1 MRAIVKKVLL
11 AAAIF
16 VLLLIQAHPLKAA
29 AFEPVSTKLEGL
41 DVTMTLVR
49 RVAIREEGTWP
60 NEQIALT
67 VTSVAVNGKTIQ
79 ELLRNN
85 RIFPDVEAYGV
96 VYRLNPDLAT
106 LNDLSVAEIR
116 LPTVHGGQELE
127 RMFSNGYI
135 VLLTL
140 DVNVKQS
147 FSKSVKRL
155 NVLVQDPSHLDGG
168 RFANSSTTVDSIQSV
183 KLIADRLNRINE
195 RVTQRYGRAIPAE
208 VLRQLDGESRH
219 LNDILSSKDKIGT
232 MELGFIQIFQKDV
245 DLKSRP
251 FVEAAAGEAPA
262 RWPEAIVK
270 VTTLRARHE
279 VPGLRILYVP
289 EALQHYP
296 EEFRSFGKLSSP
308 SNETL
313 PEADYCFWAI
323 RDLEK
328 KQTAISDVRCREV
341 RTEKDNEVQLTV
353 NQ

>member
-1 MRAIVKKVLL
+1 MA
-11 AAAIF
+11 
-16 VLLLIQAHPLKAA
+16 
-29 AFEPVSTKLEGL
+29 
-41 DVTMTLVR
+41 
-49 RVAIREEGTWP
+49 
-60 NEQIALT
+60 
-67 VTSVAVNGKTIQ
+67 
-79 ELLRNN
+79 EL
-85 RIFPDVEAYGV
+85 
-96 VYRLNPDLAT
+96 
-106 LNDLSVAEIR
+106 R
-116 LPTVHGGQELE
+116 LPAVHGGQELE

-140 DVNVKQS
+140 DVNVKRS
-147 FSKSVKRL
+147 FSKSVERL
-155 NVLVQDPSHLDGG
+155 NVLVQDPSHLDGS
-168 RFANSSTTVDSIQSV
+168 RFANSGSALHDSIQSI

-195 RVTQRYGRAIPAE
+195 RVTQRYGRAIPTE
-208 VLRQLDGESRH
+208 VLRQLDGESRR
-219 LNDILSSKDKIGT
+219 LSDILSSKDKIGT
-232 MELGFIQIFQKDV
+232 VELGFIQIFQKDV

-270 VTTLRARHE
+270 VSTLRARHE

-323 RDLEK
+323 RDLDK
-328 KQTAISDVRCREV
+328 KQTALSDVRCREV